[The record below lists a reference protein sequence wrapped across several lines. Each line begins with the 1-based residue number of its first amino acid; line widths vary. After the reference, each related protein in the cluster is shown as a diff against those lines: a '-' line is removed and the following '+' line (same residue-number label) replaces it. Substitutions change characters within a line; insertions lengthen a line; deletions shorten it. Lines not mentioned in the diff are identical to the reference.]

1 MLNDMNESLMGINER
16 YSALL
21 DKFESIRTNLHLISG
36 EELEHA
42 MKEMDKIETIL
53 KQLEDLYPEEVS
65 RHI

>member
-1 MLNDMNESLMGINER
+1 M
-16 YSALL
+16 LL
-21 DKFESIRTNLHLISG
+21 DKFESIRANLHLVAG

-42 MKEMDKIETIL
+42 MKEMDKIEVIL

>member
-1 MLNDMNESLMGINER
+1 MNESLMGINER
-16 YSALL
+16 YSMLL
-21 DKFESIRTNLHLISG
+21 DKFESIRANLHLVAG

-42 MKEMDKIETIL
+42 MKEMDKIEVIL